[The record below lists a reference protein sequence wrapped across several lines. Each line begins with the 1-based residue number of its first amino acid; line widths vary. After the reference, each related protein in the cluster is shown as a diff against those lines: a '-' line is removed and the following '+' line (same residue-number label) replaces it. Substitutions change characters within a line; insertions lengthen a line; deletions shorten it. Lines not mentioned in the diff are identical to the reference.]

1 MTPFGQ
7 DAELRLDVW
16 VEAPVALDAQT
27 NGPVRL
33 VRISGGT
40 VSGSLSG
47 VILPGGTD
55 WQAIRPDGTTEI
67 EARYLLEL
75 SDGARVELQSRGLR
89 EHGASGFWSSIWLRT
104 PDARHSALND
114 AQFLGLGRKEPQGVI
129 IDLFRMPA
137 L

>member
-1 MTPFGQ
+1 MTPFGET
-7 DAELRLDVW
+7 AEFRLDVW

-40 VSGSLSG
+40 ISGALTG

-55 WQAIRPDGTTEI
+55 WQSIRPDGTTEI

-89 EHGASGFWSSIWLRT
+89 AHGASGFWSSIWLRT
-104 PDARHSALND
+104 PDSRHAALND
-114 AQFLGLGRKEPQGVI
+114 AQFLGKGRKEPQGVI
-129 IDLFRMPA
+129 IELFRLPA